1 MSHHLSGPDL
11 RPPMNDGRL
20 DMTDLFAFTTD
31 DDRTTLIMN
40 ANPVAPTMGDAYH
53 PDAVYR
59 INVDTDGDHQA
70 DVAFSFVF
78 GRPENGRQTFTL
90 HRADGVQARAHAAG
104 GRTIVSDGPVSF
116 GQRPEIVT
124 AGPYRVS
131 VGLRSDPFFADL
143 EGIGNDFT
151 WTGKDWGADKNVFGI
166 VLDMPSAE
174 LSPDP
179 VIGVWG
185 RVSVHHEGLL
195 KSVDRGAHPSVT
207 AYFNQ
212 EDAKDAYNEGE
223 PARDWDT
230 YLQPWSA
237 VLAHTGQYSAEEAEA
252 TLRTILPDVLRY
264 DRGRPARYPNGRTL
278 TDDVETARI
287 DMVSRGRV
295 PHAGIPPHTDLL
307 PEFPYLGTPHPAP
320 PA

>member
-1 MSHHLSGPDL
+1 
-11 RPPMNDGRL
+11 MNDGRL
-20 DMTDLFAFTTD
+20 DMTDLFAFTAEG
-31 DDRTTLIMN
+31 DRTVLIMN
-40 ANPVAPTMGDAYH
+40 INPVAPTMGDSYH

-59 INVDTDGDHQA
+59 INIDTNGDHQA

-78 GRPENGRQTFTL
+78 SQPENGSQTYTL
-90 HRADGVQARAHAAG
+90 CRADGKQARSHEAS
-104 GRTIVSDGPVSF
+104 GRKIVTDGPVAF
-116 GQRPEIVT
+116 GPEPEIIN
-124 AGPYRVS
+124 ADPYRIS

-151 WTGKDWGADKNVFGI
+151 WTGKDWGADKNIFGI

-185 RVSVHHEGLL
+185 RVSVRQDGRLR
-195 KSVDRGAHPSVT
+195 SVDRGAHPSVT

-212 EDAKDAYNEGE
+212 EDVKDAYNAGE
-223 PARDWDT
+223 PAQDWDT
-230 YLQPWSA
+230 YREPWSA
-237 VLAHTGQYSAEEAEA
+237 VLAHTGHYSAEDAEE
-252 TLRTILPDVLRY
+252 TLHTILPDILRY
-264 DRGRPARYPNGRTL
+264 DRSRPAGYPNGRTL

-287 DMVSRGRV
+287 DMLSHGKV
-295 PHAGIPPHTDLL
+295 PNANIPPHTDLL

-320 PA
+320 TA

>member
-1 MSHHLSGPDL
+1 MD
-11 RPPMNDGRL
+11 DGRL

-31 DDRTTLIMN
+31 DDRTVLIMN
-40 ANPVAPTMGDAYH
+40 ANPVAPTMGDSFH

-59 INVDTDGDHQA
+59 VNIDTDGDHRA

-78 GRPENGRQTFTL
+78 SPLQDGRQTFTL
-90 HRADGVQARAHAAG
+90 HRADGEQARSHEAG
-104 GRTIVSDGPVSF
+104 GR
-116 GQRPEIVT
+116 EIVT
-124 AGPYRVS
+124 DEPVAFGPEPVIVHSGPYRIS

-143 EGIGNDFT
+143 EGIGNDFQ
-151 WTGKDWGADKNVFGI
+151 WTGKDWGVDKNVFGI

-185 RVSVHHEGLL
+185 RISVRRDGQLT
-195 KSVDRGAHPSVT
+195 SVDRGAHPSVT

-212 EDAKDAYNEGE
+212 EDAKEAYNAGE
-223 PARDWDT
+223 PAEDWDT
-230 YLQPWSA
+230 YLEPWSA
-237 VLAHTGQYSAEEAEA
+237 VLAHTGGYDAQSAEQ

-264 DRGRPARYPNGRTL
+264 DRSQPAAYPNGRTP

-287 DMVSRGRV
+287 DMVSRGKV
-295 PHAGIPPHTDLL
+295 PHANIPPHTDLL
-307 PEFPYLGTPHPAP
+307 SEFPYLGTPHPTPSA
-320 PA
+320 

>member
-1 MSHHLSGPDL
+1 MSHHLSGPNL
-11 RPPMNDGRL
+11 RPPMDDGRL

-31 DDRTTLIMN
+31 GDRTVLIMN

-78 GRPENGRQTFTL
+78 SEHRDGRQTFTL
-90 HRADGVQARAHAAG
+90 YRADGEQARSHEAG
-104 GRTIVSDGPVSF
+104 GR
-116 GQRPEIVT
+116 EIVT
-124 AGPYRVS
+124 DEPVAFGSEPEIITSGPYRIS

-143 EGIGNDFT
+143 EGIGNDFQ
-151 WTGKDWGADKNVFGI
+151 WTGNDWGIDKNILGI

-185 RVSVHHEGLL
+185 RISVRQDGQL

-212 EDAKDAYNEGE
+212 EDVKGAYNEGE
-223 PARDWDT
+223 PAQDWDT

-237 VLAHTGQYSAEEAEA
+237 VLAHTGHYEAKDAEQ

-264 DRGRPARYPNGRTL
+264 DRSKPAAYPNGRTL

-287 DMVSRGRV
+287 DMLSRGKV
-295 PHAGIPPHTDLL
+295 PNANIPPHTDLT
-307 PEFPYLGTPHPAP
+307 PDFPYLGTPHPAP
-320 PA
+320 SA